1 MQRYFLNQTAQSEPF
16 PLDEKNRHHLMTVLR
31 GQVGTKLEL
40 VDNQQHLY
48 LAEVVEVTPTNTMVK
63 IKKSLS
69 SDATQLELPIAVTLI
84 LGLAKGDKP
93 ELVVQKA
100 TELGVQRLIF
110 TETQWSVVH
119 WGSKVERKLVRLHKI
134 AEGAAEQSHR
144 LVVPTVEY
152 YANLKQV
159 PVDDQAVRM
168 VAWEESAKQGE
179 KRQFV
184 QMIEASISSGQLT
197 AVIGPEGGLSGE
209 ELAWLQENGF
219 TAAGLGPRILR
230 AETAPL
236 YLLSAVSYAT
246 ELLMN

>member
-1 MQRYFLNQTAQSEPF
+1 MQRYFLNQTAQNEPF

-40 VDNQQHLY
+40 VDNQQNLY
-48 LAEVVEVTPTNTMVK
+48 LAEVVEVAATDTMVK
-63 IKKSLS
+63 IKKPLTSEV
-69 SDATQLELPIAVTLI
+69 AQLELPVAVTLI

-100 TELGVQRLIF
+100 TELGVQRIIF

-119 WGSKVERKLVRLHKI
+119 WGSKAERKLVRLQKI

-144 LVVPTVEY
+144 LSVPTVEY
-152 YANLKQV
+152 YASLKQV
-159 PVDDQAVRM
+159 PVDEQSVRM

-184 QMIEASISSGQLT
+184 KMIEAAMHSGRLT

-209 ELAWLQENGF
+209 ELAWLQENDF